1 MFLWRVTLTSSEQKR
16 CDHAMKLISCQNGQ
30 LLTSLKSDAEVTAPG
45 RIIPTGFAA
54 LDSIAPDGG
63 FARGSIHEFLFDP
76 AHGAPRS
83 LSITLARMIHRSP
96 GRKSR
101 EVSGAIVW
109 CDDKKDLYPPAI
121 HALGIP

>member
-63 FARGSIHEFLFDP
+63 LARGSIHEFLWTQD
-76 AHGAPRS
+76 HGMPRTVS
-83 LSITLARMIHRSP
+83 AFLARLCHFGGTDR
-96 GRKSR
+96 
-101 EVSGAIVW
+101 GAIV
-109 CDDKKDLYPPAI
+109 
-121 HALGIP
+121 